1 MKRTP
6 YCEVLKEMGGKFV
19 DFAGFDMPVQ
29 FEGILAEHKAVREGA
44 GLFDVSHM
52 GEFLFTG
59 KGALATLQNLLC
71 NDYEKIVVGKVKY
84 SPMLNDEGG
93 VVDDVLVYCIND
105 ECYFMCVN
113 ASNKDKDKVWAEAH
127 LLAETEFKDLSDDT
141 AQLAIQGPKAIKI
154 IEKMFSG
161 KVIPQK
167 NYTFEIVDGIL
178 ENKVILSRT
187 GYTAEDGFEIYC
199 DAKRAIEL
207 LNKVLNAG
215 AEFELKLCGLG
226 ARDTLRLEGAMPLY
240 GHEMNESTL
249 ATELGLDVFIKLN
262 KTSFI
267 GKQALLDN
275 PPKMQR
281 LGVKLID
288 RGIAREHSPVY
299 FNGKQIGEVTSGT
312 HSPTLG
318 VAIAMVRVSKE
329 FCGSTLQVEVR
340 GKLLTA
346 EVVPLP
352 FYKRQK

>member
-141 AQLAIQGPKAIKI
+141 AQLAVQGPKAIKI

-207 LNKVLNAG
+207 LNKVLDAG

-262 KTSFI
+262 SH
-267 GKQALLDN
+267 AELL
-275 PPKMQR
+275 
-281 LGVKLID
+281 
-288 RGIAREHSPVY
+288 
-299 FNGKQIGEVTSGT
+299 
-312 HSPTLG
+312 
-318 VAIAMVRVSKE
+318 
-329 FCGSTLQVEVR
+329 
-340 GKLLTA
+340 
-346 EVVPLP
+346 
-352 FYKRQK
+352 